1 MKKFTMILVATTA
14 LMGNAALAEIN
25 PAVVYDF
32 GGKNDGSF
40 NESTLNG
47 VTKFSEETGVKIS
60 DFETNNEAQ
69 FEQVHRRFAQKKFN
83 PILAVG
89 FTQSQALASVAE
101 QFPDTQFGIID
112 SVVELPNVQSIL
124 FKEQEGSFL
133 VGMLA
138 AMKTESNTI
147 GFIGGMDIPLIRAF
161 GCGYE
166 QGARFVNP
174 DIKFLENM
182 TGTTGEAWNNPVRG
196 GQLAQTQM
204 DQGADIVFAAA
215 GQTGRGVLE
224 TMAKAKKYGIG
235 VDSNQNGFEPGYV
248 LTSMLKRVD
257 VAAYNFMKEAQ
268 ANEGKP
274 VGGLKHLGLAEDGV
288 DWALDDNNRAL
299 ITPEMEEAV
308 NFAKTL
314 IVDGKVTVHD
324 YRDSD
329 SCVIGDAK
337 LSDFQ
342 NQ

>member
-1 MKKFTMILVATTA
+1 MKKLVTLLTLSTA
-14 LMGNAALAEIN
+14 LMGAAAMAEIK
-25 PAVVYDF
+25 PAVVFDF

-40 NESTLNG
+40 NEGTNNG
-47 VTKFSEETGVKIS
+47 VKKFAEETGIKVS

-83 PILAVG
+83 PVLAVG

-101 QFPDTQFGIID
+101 QFPETQFGIID
-112 SVVELPNVQSIL
+112 SVVDLPNVQSIL

-138 AMKTESNTI
+138 AMKSESDAV

-161 GCGYE
+161 SCGYE
-166 QGARFVNP
+166 QGARFVKP
-174 DIKFLENM
+174 EIKFLENM
-182 TGTTGEAWNNPVRG
+182 TGTDGSAWNNPVRG

-204 DQGADIVFAAA
+204 DQGADVVFAAA

-235 VDSNQNGFEPGYV
+235 VDSNQNSFEPGYV

-257 VAAYNFMKEAQ
+257 VASYEFMKAAQ
-268 ANEGKP
+268 AADGKAT
-274 VGGLKHLGLAEDGV
+274 GGIKNLGLAENGV
-288 DWALDDNNRAL
+288 DWALDEHNRKL
-299 ITPEMEEAV
+299 ITAEMEEAV
-308 NFAKTL
+308 NYAKQL
-314 IVDGKVTVHD
+314 IIDGKVNVHD
-324 YRDSD
+324 YRSTD
-329 SCVIGDAK
+329 SCEISEAK

-342 NQ
+342 K